1 MSELRVVVDEKSL
14 GETLFRP
21 HGTYAAQ
28 VDGSLLRSAVTGP
41 INLQWV
47 QAYGDKVLPLYT
59 TANAQGPFAVLTLFS
74 ESMMVNMDAV
84 ECFADTVRGFKAQ
97 FPNWRG
103 VAFIGPRGIEGRGVM
118 DYLFASKC
126 YGPIGVAY
134 RLFDNE
140 ADGEAW
146 LRGEVLVG

>member
-28 VDGSLLRSAVTGP
+28 VDGSLLRSEVTGP

-47 QAYGDKVLPLYT
+47 QAYGSKVLPLYAA
-59 TANAQGPFAVLTLFS
+59 ANAQGPFAVLTLFS

-84 ECFADTVRGFKAQ
+84 ECFATTVKGFKDQ
-97 FPNWRG
+97 FPLWKG
-103 VAFIGPRGIEGRGVM
+103 VAFVAPRGMEGRSTM
-118 DYLFASKC
+118 NYLFASKC

-134 RLFDNE
+134 QLFENE
-140 ADGEAW
+140 ADAEAW
-146 LRGEVLVG
+146 LRNDVLVA